1 MKINFFGLTLE
12 GNFSATIPLMTH
24 STTEKGNG
32 ATILNGKLSLGQTER
47 GNEFWKQICS
57 VLPAWCF
64 KAQWPVLYIKSSD
77 NDILL

>member
-24 STTEKGNG
+24 RTTEKGTG

-47 GNEFWKQICS
+47 GNEF
-57 VLPAWCF
+57 
-64 KAQWPVLYIKSSD
+64 
-77 NDILL
+77 